1 VTNKKPKVLALIPA
15 RGGSRRLPGKNL
27 LKLCGEPITVW
38 SVKAAQQSKYVDRI
52 VVSTDSDEIA
62 EVARAAGA
70 DVPFMRPNYLA
81 SDTASSLDVVKHAL
95 NELNQKG
102 QCYEFIVLLQPTSP
116 LRTSKHIDESFELL
130 QSKDADA
137 IVGVTEL
144 DHPIE
149 LTNRLPDDLSMKGFF
164 ATDSHLRS
172 QEFPKRYRVNGA
184 IYLVR
189 VESLI
194 KENTIFLSD
203 RIYAYK
209 MDREV
214 SVDIDTPYDLKLADA
229 LFDRDEFI
237 KPF

>member
-1 VTNKKPKVLALIPA
+1 MTNKKPKVLALIPA

-38 SVKAAQQSKYVDRI
+38 SIKAAQQSKYVDRI

-164 ATDSHLRS
+164 TTDSHLRS
-172 QEFPKRYRVNGA
+172 QDFPKRYRVNGA

>member
-1 VTNKKPKVLALIPA
+1 MTNKKPKVLALIPA

-38 SVKAAQQSKYVDRI
+38 SIKAAQQSKYVDRI

>member
-1 VTNKKPKVLALIPA
+1 MTNKKPKVLALIPA

-38 SVKAAQQSKYVDRI
+38 SIKAAQQSKYVDRI

-62 EVARAAGA
+62 EVARVAGA
-70 DVPFMRPNYLA
+70 DVPFIRPNYLA

-164 ATDSHLRS
+164 TTDSHLRS
-172 QEFPKRYRVNGA
+172 QNFPKRYRVNGA

-209 MDREV
+209 MNREV
-214 SVDIDTPYDLKLADA
+214 SVDIDTPYDLRLADA
-229 LFDRDEFI
+229 LFNRDDFI

>member
-1 VTNKKPKVLALIPA
+1 MTNKKPKVLALIPA

-27 LKLCGEPITVW
+27 LELCGEPITVW
-38 SVKAAQQSKYVDRI
+38 SIKAAQQSKYVDRI

-164 ATDSHLRS
+164 TTDSHLRS
-172 QEFPKRYRVNGA
+172 QDFPKRYRVNGA

-214 SVDIDTPYDLKLADA
+214 SVDIDTPYDLRLADA
-229 LFDRDEFI
+229 LFNRDEFI

>member
-27 LKLCGEPITVW
+27 LKLCGEPMTVW
-38 SVKAAQQSKYVDRI
+38 SIKAAQQSKYVDRI
-52 VVSTDSDEIA
+52 VVSTDSDEIS

-95 NELNQKG
+95 NELNKKG

-149 LTNRLPDDLSMKGFF
+149 LTNSLPDDLSMKGFF
-164 ATDSHLRS
+164 TTDSHLRS
-172 QEFPKRYRVNGA
+172 QNFPKRYRVNGA

-214 SVDIDTPYDLKLADA
+214 SVDIDTPYDFRLADA
-229 LFDRDEFI
+229 LFNRDEFI

>member
-38 SVKAAQQSKYVDRI
+38 SIKAAQQSKYVDRI

-164 ATDSHLRS
+164 TTDSHLRS
-172 QEFPKRYRVNGA
+172 QDFPKRYRVNGA

-189 VESLI
+189 VENLI

-214 SVDIDTPYDLKLADA
+214 SVDIDTPYDLELADA

>member
-1 VTNKKPKVLALIPA
+1 MTNKKPKVLALIPA

-27 LKLCGEPITVW
+27 LKLCGEPMTVW
-38 SVKAAQQSKYVDRI
+38 SIKAAQQSKYVDRI

-164 ATDSHLRS
+164 TTDTHLRS
-172 QEFPKRYRVNGA
+172 QDFPKRYRVNGA

-214 SVDIDTPYDLKLADA
+214 SVDIDTPYDLRLADA
-229 LFDRDEFI
+229 LFNRDDFI

>member
-1 VTNKKPKVLALIPA
+1 MTNKSKVLALIPA

-38 SVKAAQQSKYVDRI
+38 SIKAAQQSKYVDRI

-81 SDTASSLDVVKHAL
+81 SDTASSLDVVKHTL

-164 ATDSHLRS
+164 TTDSHLRS
-172 QEFPKRYRVNGA
+172 QDFPKRYRVNGA

-214 SVDIDTPYDLKLADA
+214 SVDIDTPYDLRLADA
-229 LFDRDEFI
+229 LFNRDDFI

>member
-1 VTNKKPKVLALIPA
+1 MTNKKPKVLALIPA

-38 SVKAAQQSKYVDRI
+38 SIKAAQQSKYVDRI
-52 VVSTDSDEIA
+52 VVSPDSDEIA

-102 QCYEFIVLLQPTSP
+102 QCYEYIVLLQPTSP

-164 ATDSHLRS
+164 TTDSHLRS
-172 QEFPKRYRVNGA
+172 QNFPKRYRVNGA

-214 SVDIDTPYDLKLADA
+214 SVDIDTPYDLRLADA
-229 LFDRDEFI
+229 LFNRDDFI

>member
-38 SVKAAQQSKYVDRI
+38 SIKAAQQSKYVDRI

-81 SDTASSLDVVKHAL
+81 SDTASSLDVVNHAL

-149 LTNRLPDDLSMKGFF
+149 LTNRLPDGFSMKGFF
-164 ATDSHLRS
+164 TTDSHLRS
-172 QEFPKRYRVNGA
+172 QDFPKRYRVNGA

>member
-1 VTNKKPKVLALIPA
+1 MTNKKPKVLALIPA

-38 SVKAAQQSKYVDRI
+38 SIKAAQQSKYVDRI
-52 VVSTDSDEIA
+52 VVLTDSDEIA

-164 ATDSHLRS
+164 TTDSHLRS
-172 QEFPKRYRVNGA
+172 QDCPKRYRVNGA

-214 SVDIDTPYDLKLADA
+214 SVDIDTPYDFRLADA

-237 KPF
+237 NPF

>member
-38 SVKAAQQSKYVDRI
+38 SIKAAQQSKYVDRI

-164 ATDSHLRS
+164 TTDSHLRS
-172 QEFPKRYRVNGA
+172 QNFPKRYRVNGA

-209 MDREV
+209 MEREV
-214 SVDIDTPYDLKLADA
+214 SVDIDTSYDLRLADT
-229 LFDRDEFI
+229 LFNRDETI
-237 KPF
+237 EPF

>member
-1 VTNKKPKVLALIPA
+1 MVNKKPKVLALIPA

-38 SVKAAQQSKYVDRI
+38 SIKAAQQSKYVDRI

-81 SDTASSLDVVKHAL
+81 SDTASSLGVVKHAL

-164 ATDSHLRS
+164 TTDSHLRS
-172 QEFPKRYRVNGA
+172 QDFPKRYRVNGA

-214 SVDIDTPYDLKLADA
+214 SVDIDTPYDLRLADA
-229 LFDRDEFI
+229 LFNRDDFI

>member
-1 VTNKKPKVLALIPA
+1 MTNKKPKVLALIPA

-38 SVKAAQQSKYVDRI
+38 SIKAAQQSKYVDRI

-164 ATDSHLRS
+164 TTDSHLRS
-172 QEFPKRYRVNGA
+172 QDFPKRYRVNGA

-214 SVDIDTPYDLKLADA
+214 SVDIDTPYDLRLADA
-229 LFDRDEFI
+229 LFNRDDFI

>member
-1 VTNKKPKVLALIPA
+1 
-15 RGGSRRLPGKNL
+15 
-27 LKLCGEPITVW
+27 
-38 SVKAAQQSKYVDRI
+38 
-52 VVSTDSDEIA
+52 
-62 EVARAAGA
+62 
-70 DVPFMRPNYLA
+70 MRPTL
-81 SDTASSLDVVKHAL
+81 LDVVKHAL
-95 NELNQKG
+95 NELNQRG

-164 ATDSHLRS
+164 TTDSHLRS
-172 QEFPKRYRVNGA
+172 QDFPKRYRVNGA

-214 SVDIDTPYDLKLADA
+214 SVDIDTPYDLRLADA
-229 LFDRDEFI
+229 LFNRDEFI

>member
-1 VTNKKPKVLALIPA
+1 MTNKKPKVLALIPA

-38 SVKAAQQSKYVDRI
+38 SIKAAQQSKYVDRI

-164 ATDSHLRS
+164 TTDSHLRS
-172 QEFPKRYRVNGA
+172 QNFPKRYRVNGA

-214 SVDIDTPYDLKLADA
+214 SVDIDTPYDLRLADA
-229 LFDRDEFI
+229 LFNRDDFI

>member
-1 VTNKKPKVLALIPA
+1 M
-15 RGGSRRLPGKNL
+15 PGKNL
-27 LKLCGEPITVW
+27 LKLCGEPIIVW
-38 SVKAAQQSKYVDRI
+38 SIKAAQQSKYVDRI
-52 VVSTDSDEIA
+52 VVSTESDEISA
-62 EVARAAGA
+62 VARAAGA
-70 DVPFMRPNYLA
+70 DVPFVRPNYLA

-95 NELNQKG
+95 SELNHKG

-130 QSKDADA
+130 QSKNADA
-137 IVGVTEL
+137 IIGVTEL

-164 ATDSHLRS
+164 TTDSQLRS
-172 QEFPKRYRVNGA
+172 QNFPKRYRVNGA

-203 RIYAYK
+203 RIFAYK
-209 MDREV
+209 MNREM
-214 SVDIDTPYDLKLADA
+214 SVDIDTSYDLRLADA
-229 LFDRDEFI
+229 LFNRDETI
-237 KPF
+237 KPV

>member
-1 VTNKKPKVLALIPA
+1 MTNKKPKVLALIPA

-38 SVKAAQQSKYVDRI
+38 SIKAAQQSKYVDRI

-81 SDTASSLDVVKHAL
+81 SDTASSLDVVNHAL

-149 LTNRLPDDLSMKGFF
+149 LTNRLPDDFSMKGFF
-164 ATDSHLRS
+164 TTDSHLRS
-172 QEFPKRYRVNGA
+172 QDFPKRYRVNGA

-214 SVDIDTPYDLKLADA
+214 SVDIDTTYDLKLADA

>member
-1 VTNKKPKVLALIPA
+1 MTNKKPKVLALIPA

-38 SVKAAQQSKYVDRI
+38 SIKAAQQSKYVDRI

-164 ATDSHLRS
+164 TTDSHLRS
-172 QEFPKRYRVNGA
+172 QDFPKRYRVNGA

-214 SVDIDTPYDLKLADA
+214 SVDIDTPYDLRLADA
-229 LFDRDEFI
+229 LFNRDEFI

>member
-1 VTNKKPKVLALIPA
+1 MTNKKPKVLALIPA

-38 SVKAAQQSKYVDRI
+38 SIKAAQQSKYVDRI

-62 EVARAAGA
+62 EVARVAGA
-70 DVPFMRPNYLA
+70 DVPFIRPNYLA

-164 ATDSHLRS
+164 TTDSHLRS
-172 QEFPKRYRVNGA
+172 QNFPKRYRVNGA

-214 SVDIDTPYDLKLADA
+214 SVDIDTPYDLRLADA
-229 LFDRDEFI
+229 LFNRDDFI

>member
-38 SVKAAQQSKYVDRI
+38 SIKAAQQSKYVDRI

-164 ATDSHLRS
+164 TTDSHLRS
-172 QEFPKRYRVNGA
+172 QDFPKRYRVNGA

-214 SVDIDTPYDLKLADA
+214 SVDIDTPYDLRLADA
-229 LFDRDEFI
+229 LFNRDDFI

>member
-1 VTNKKPKVLALIPA
+1 M
-15 RGGSRRLPGKNL
+15 PGKNL

>member
-1 VTNKKPKVLALIPA
+1 MTNKKPKVLALIPA

-38 SVKAAQQSKYVDRI
+38 SIKAAQQSKYVDRI
-52 VVSTDSDEIA
+52 VVSTDSDEIS

-164 ATDSHLRS
+164 TTDSHLRS
-172 QEFPKRYRVNGA
+172 QNFPKRYRVNGA

-214 SVDIDTPYDLKLADA
+214 SVDIDTPYDLRLADA
-229 LFDRDEFI
+229 LFNRDETI

>member
-1 VTNKKPKVLALIPA
+1 MTNKKPKVLALIPA

-38 SVKAAQQSKYVDRI
+38 SIKAAQQSKYVDRI

-81 SDTASSLDVVKHAL
+81 SDTASSLDVVNHAL

-164 ATDSHLRS
+164 
-172 QEFPKRYRVNGA
+172 
-184 IYLVR
+184 
-189 VESLI
+189 
-194 KENTIFLSD
+194 
-203 RIYAYK
+203 
-209 MDREV
+209 
-214 SVDIDTPYDLKLADA
+214 
-229 LFDRDEFI
+229 I
-237 KPF
+237 KPLGLHYYRNYFQVF

>member
-1 VTNKKPKVLALIPA
+1 MTNKKPKVLALIPA

-38 SVKAAQQSKYVDRI
+38 SIKAAQQSKYVDRI

-164 ATDSHLRS
+164 TTDSHLRS
-172 QEFPKRYRVNGA
+172 QDFPKRYRVNGA

-214 SVDIDTPYDLKLADA
+214 SVDIDTPYDFRLADA
-229 LFDRDEFI
+229 LFNRDEFI

>member
-1 VTNKKPKVLALIPA
+1 MTNKKPKVLALIPA

>member
-1 VTNKKPKVLALIPA
+1 MTNKKPKVLALIPA

-164 ATDSHLRS
+164 TTDSHLRS
-172 QEFPKRYRVNGA
+172 QDFPKRYRVNGA